1 MLAKSCIILYT
12 SQTADWV
19 MDTQDLMIC
28 LWYVIVVSMV
38 SASSEGISNLQHRI
52 QKVIFERLRF
62 CGMQKLTLDILTLAR
77 KLNLKWIIGFSMLLD
92 IVTTRLIFLLKQ
104 LNNNKNKC
112 WSAKAFYFSLLFSF
126 EKFLFWDQNSGC
138 TLLFLVFFLNFTF

>member
-1 MLAKSCIILYT
+1 MLAKSCIILYI
-12 SQTADWV
+12 SQSADWV

-28 LWYVIVVSMV
+28 LRYVIVVSLL
-38 SASSEGISNLQHRI
+38 SASSAAIYKCNKKRVSNLHRV

-77 KLNLKWIIGFSMLLD
+77 KLNLKWIIGFSMLLN
-92 IVTTRLIFLLKQ
+92 IVTTRLTFLLKQ
-104 LNNNKNKC
+104 LNNNNNKR

-126 EKFLFWDQNSGC
+126 AKFLFWDLNSGC
-138 TLLFLVFFLNFTF
+138 TLLV